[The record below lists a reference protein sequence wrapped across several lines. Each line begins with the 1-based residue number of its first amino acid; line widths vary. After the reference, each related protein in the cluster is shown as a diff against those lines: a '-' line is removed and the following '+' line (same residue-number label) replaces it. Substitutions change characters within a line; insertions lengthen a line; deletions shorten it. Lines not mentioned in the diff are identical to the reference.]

1 MYIRPVVHDG
11 VITERNAGATPAYP
25 RIEFERGENMK
36 RIAFVLVAVMALA
49 LAGCTQ
55 SMRLNTP
62 SGFMYVSPAGN
73 GYFLYQAGPGY
84 FLVSSQRQGS
94 QLGGIFEA
102 NVFVDIVYVGKELLV
117 K

>member
-1 MYIRPVVHDG
+1 
-11 VITERNAGATPAYP
+11 
-25 RIEFERGENMK
+25 MK
-36 RIAFVLVAVMALA
+36 RILFVLVAIMVLA

-55 SMRLNTP
+55 SMRLSSPP
-62 SGFMYVSPAGN
+62 SPSSLPDGFSYVSPAGN